1 MIMKTM
7 FILFVS
13 EVIKIRSKE
22 DIEEMI
28 CDIREI
34 LNNFHH
40 LYETG
45 QISKE
50 CLEVLTLDHKGELDA
65 LEWVLS

>member
-1 MIMKTM
+1 MRNLI
-7 FILFVS
+7 ILFVS
-13 EVIKIRSKE
+13 EVSTIRNEKEIENMIDEIK
-22 DIEEMI
+22 
-28 CDIREI
+28 EI
-34 LNNFHH
+34 IKNFEY
-40 LYETG
+40 LYEIG

>member
-1 MIMKTM
+1 MK
-7 FILFVS
+7 ILFVS
-13 EVIKIRSKE
+13 EVSTIRNEKEIENMIDEIK
-22 DIEEMI
+22 
-28 CDIREI
+28 EI
-34 LNNFHH
+34 IKNFEY
-40 LYETG
+40 LYEIG